1 MDTSPFA
8 SKFNIS
14 PFASNSP
21 LTYWQNRD
29 PGSPTRS
36 NHENHDPK
44 TDSPNSAKRPSVE
57 NLKKASRVKNS
68 SIFAREQKLEYD
80 PASTTALDRPLA
92 AGRSFNSVLP
102 KGLWGKKSDALKAAP
117 APPVK
122 TEEMYHVDLQETR
135 ETRSPQHHQNS
146 PTKSSLSRGTRY
158 GDTFEDSGVVS
169 EDEDIVGRQ
178 LPSGKSL
185 RRYAKSVTFD
195 TAPPE
200 VNEYEMT
207 TPDPSSVASGSRE
220 GSYELQDD
228 EDEDNSFSFQSAH
241 DHDDSFDAS
250 LEDTEKT
257 PVVLPEQW
265 RFMSPDNVNYDL
277 ASKFEDPFDMRKS
290 PTAGVE
296 PVMNGSRLS
305 PSRTDSIGS
314 NGERRP
320 LPPLPSPPFLR
331 DNHQRSSSPG
341 SLQAT
346 AERVVSAQRTTPNT
360 PQAAAVSKS
369 ELQGLSSASMS
380 LEDRLRLMMLQQDDQ
395 QAASTKSAAE
405 EQRERRM
412 RRAGASPDRPLTAK
426 SDFRI
431 HEDEDLQNEESLLD
445 IPKPFMISR
454 ESILRKVKDQ
464 ARNDEFRG
472 SATPSFGPE
481 RQDSLPIDPDFP
493 IPSLEDHVQH
503 IVADDS
509 VVIKQEEDD
518 DAIDMSAIPE
528 ARSLV
533 SGFGQ
538 VSEPLASQIDDS
550 GSHYSADLNESEH
563 TSNSYREIQ
572 NPPTPK
578 ASIQNSIE
586 KLERHNVGAMA
597 LPHFSSMLDDNDF
610 SSSFSRYTAKTNLSA
625 QTAYEPTMD
634 ISYSRKLETVPANQN
649 EIPKSSKSQ
658 VDLETRVE
666 SDRESTP
673 DSVIRHP
680 MYSSEEDE
688 SEPLPALIPQSQASI
703 KAPGGLKTRA
713 SLAPADIAT
722 MAETRRKVSGERP
735 SIPHIPPRNKNR
747 PSVIPEG
754 ESFIAEDSS
763 QANDTSPTKQSKR
776 KSSLLPLEV
785 PVDLDVSLTM
795 GIDKEFDRVMEASK
809 KGYLMRQNTKLIVA
823 SSGSHDSST
832 STAQEMPPPARGTK
846 SAGNSP
852 VKGSATWTTEPWNGR
867 IRRKSIRQSGGGAM
881 VKLGVAPPLPGMS
894 SNVTYDTQEP
904 LDGTIIE
911 GDDFEDG
918 QERGRLFVKV
928 VGVKDLDIPLP
939 RGKCCMFTREKY

>member
-1 MDTSPFA
+1 M
-8 SKFNIS
+8 
-14 PFASNSP
+14 
-21 LTYWQNRD
+21 
-29 PGSPTRS
+29 
-36 NHENHDPK
+36 
-44 TDSPNSAKRPSVE
+44 
-57 NLKKASRVKNS
+57 KNS

-92 AGRSFNSVLP
+92 AGRSFNSILP

-122 TEEMYHVDLQETR
+122 TEEMYFVDLQEAK
-135 ETRSPQHHQNS
+135 ETRSPQHYQNS

-158 GDTFEDSGVVS
+158 GDTFEDGGVAS

-185 RRYAKSVTFD
+185 RRHAKSVTFD

-220 GSYELQDD
+220 GSYELQD
-228 EDEDNSFSFQSAH
+228 EDEDNSFSFQSAQNN
-241 DHDDSFDAS
+241 DDSFDAS

-265 RFMSPDNVNYDL
+265 RFMSPDNVNSDL

-290 PTAGVE
+290 PVTGVE
-296 PVMNGSRLS
+296 PVMNGLRPS

-331 DNHQRSSSPG
+331 DSHQRSSSPG

-346 AERVVSAQRTTPNT
+346 AERVASAQKITPNT

-395 QAASTKSAAE
+395 HAASTKSAAE

-412 RRAGASPDRPLTAK
+412 RRAGASPDRLAITK

-445 IPKPFMISR
+445 IPKPCMISR

-464 ARNDEFRG
+464 ARTDEFRG
-472 SATPSFGPE
+472 SSTPSFGPE
-481 RQDSLPIDPDFP
+481 RQDNLPIDPDFP
-493 IPSLEDHVQH
+493 IPSLEDRVQH
-503 IVADDS
+503 IVADDG
-509 VVIKQEEDD
+509 VVIKEEEDD
-518 DAIDMSAIPE
+518 DMIDMNAIPE
-528 ARSLV
+528 AYGSI

-538 VSEPLASQIDDS
+538 VSEPSTSQIDDS

-563 TSNSYREIQ
+563 TTDSYKAIE

-578 ASIQNSIE
+578 ASIQNSVG
-586 KLERHNVGAMA
+586 KLETQNIGAMA
-597 LPHFSSMLDDNDF
+597 LPQFSSMLDDNDF
-610 SSSFSRYTAKTNLSA
+610 SSSFSRYTAKTNIFA

-634 ISYSRKLETVPANQN
+634 ISYSRKLEIVSTNQN
-649 EIPKSSKSQ
+649 EISKPSKPQ
-658 VDLETRVE
+658 VDLEAKVD

-688 SEPLPALIPQSQASI
+688 NESLPPLIPQTEASI

-735 SIPHIPPRNKNR
+735 PIPHIPPRHKNR

-754 ESFIAEDSS
+754 ESFITEDSS
-763 QANDTSPTKQSKR
+763 QANDASPTKQTKR

-785 PVDLDVSLTM
+785 PVDLDISLTM
-795 GIDKEFDRVMEASK
+795 GIDKEFDRVMETSK

-832 STAQEMPPPARGTK
+832 NAAQEMPPPARGTK

-894 SNVTYDTQEP
+894 SNVTCDTQDP
-904 LDGTIIE
+904 QDGMFEE

-939 RGKCCMFTREKY
+939 RGKYCMFTRTRNINLT